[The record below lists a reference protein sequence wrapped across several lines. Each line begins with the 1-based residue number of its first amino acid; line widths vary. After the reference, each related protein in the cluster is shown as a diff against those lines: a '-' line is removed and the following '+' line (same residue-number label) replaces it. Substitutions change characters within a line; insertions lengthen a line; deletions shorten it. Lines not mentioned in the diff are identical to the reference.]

1 MVSLFQDVKNILL
14 GVEDMLRRRRRSGR
28 RSRVIVS
35 QLLELR
41 KILVRLALLSR
52 RRRSRRRVGGL
63 GRGVEGGRGPPQAQ
77 GPVVR
82 PTAIVP
88 PFRVVSVVGLETS
101 V

>member
-1 MVSLFQDVKNILL
+1 MSSQAMVSLFQDVKNILL

-35 QLLELR
+35 LLLELR
-41 KILVRLALLSR
+41 KILVRLALLSSR
-52 RRRSRRRVGGL
+52 RRSSRRRVGGL

-82 PTAIVP
+82 P
-88 PFRVVSVVGLETS
+88 FRVVSVVGLETS